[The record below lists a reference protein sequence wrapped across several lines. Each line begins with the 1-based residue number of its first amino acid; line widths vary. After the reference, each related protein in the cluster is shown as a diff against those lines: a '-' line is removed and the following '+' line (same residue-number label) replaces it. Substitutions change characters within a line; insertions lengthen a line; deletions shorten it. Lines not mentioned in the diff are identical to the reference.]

1 MKKPLSKE
9 AVAQEAAFWES
20 LKKAV
25 KENPGKVCH
34 K

>member
-1 MKKPLSKE
+1 MKRPLSSKTLE
-9 AVAQEAAFWES
+9 KEAAFWEDF
-20 LKKAV
+20 KKAI